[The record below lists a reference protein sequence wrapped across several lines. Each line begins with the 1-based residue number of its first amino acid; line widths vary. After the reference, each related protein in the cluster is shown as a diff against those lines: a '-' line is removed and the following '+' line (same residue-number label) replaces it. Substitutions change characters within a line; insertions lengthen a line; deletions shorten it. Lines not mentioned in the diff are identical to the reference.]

1 MAELTYPNRVNT
13 QGFPALSGTPTLV
26 TEGGV
31 EKLVLEFQPHLALN
45 DNWSGAFFVSVNGT
59 IVAGT
64 TSNQPVVFRTAGVS
78 GETNLYRYSG
88 GQATLGDIITSVQ
101 GSVLLCFYNA
111 DTKRLQLIGLR

>member
-1 MAELTYPNRVNT
+1 MAELTYPNRVNSM
-13 QGFPALSGTPTLV
+13 GMPALSGTPSLV

-31 EKLVLEFQPHLALN
+31 EKLVIEFQPHLALN
-45 DNWSGAFFVSVNGT
+45 DNWSGAFFVSINGT

-64 TSNQPVVFRTAGVS
+64 TSNQPVVFKTAGVS

-88 GQATLGDIITSVQ
+88 SQATLGDIITSNI